1 METIL
6 ISGCSRE
13 AGAAPNSPRITSLC
27 SEEPRACGTQGGAGE
42 CLTHFQCC
50 AHTPGLV
57 ARGGLALAV
66 VVGHGSVRCSVLQE
80 KPMSPVKA
88 NPLPHFGVPFLPKL
102 PEKTQVEVCP
112 FSFEAREQERLALKE
127 KRLEEMRNEVVNDC
141 QNALKFPHDDC
152 C

>member
-88 NPLPHFGVPFLPKL
+88 NPPRWRCAFAL
-102 PEKTQVEVCP
+102 
-112 FSFEAREQERLALKE
+112 EARMRERLALKE
-127 KRLEEMRNEVVNDC
+127 KRLEEMCNEEVNDC